1 MFKVKDRVVVEH
13 MLFNGVKHGG
23 VVVAIDADGTYL
35 VTLPKD
41 CVGDYGHNG
50 GGFISQEQRDWIIQV
65 FGRDT
70 CLWAA
75 EENLELIAKG
85 S

>member
-1 MFKVKDRVVVEH
+1 MLKVRDRVVVEH
-13 MLFNGVKHGG
+13 IVFNGKKHGG
-23 VVVAIDADGTYL
+23 LVVAVDKDDTYL

-41 CVGDYGHNG
+41 CLNGYGHNG
-50 GGFISQEQRDWIIQV
+50 GGFISDEQRDWIIEV

-70 CLWAA
+70 CLWVGK
-75 EENLELIAKG
+75 ENLKLIAKG